1 MKSSDL
7 GKKVIRK
14 ELALIP
20 KSPGVYRML
29 NHKGDI
35 LYVGKAKNLP
45 NRLKNY
51 VSEKNHIIRTER
63 MLSQT
68 FKIEITTTANES
80 EALLLEANLIK
91 KFKPKFNILLKDDK
105 SFPFI
110 FIGNKDQWPQ
120 VTKHRGKKDKD
131 GFYFGPFASA
141 GSANWTVKM
150 LQKIFLLRV
159 CDETTFKNRK
169 RPCILYQIKRC
180 SAPCVGYV
188 EKKEYKNSVE
198 ATIRT
203 TKGTNFDYFSKEAK
217 NKFFNEEYQVT
228 NLSDRMG
235 MRLEGPKLENIVNT
249 NIKSEGLVKGVVQV
263 PADGNPIIMFSD
275 HGSIG
280 GYPKIAVVITA
291 DHDKAAQLA
300 PGSRI
305 KFKEVNLDEAESLF
319 KTYSKDTKSYLE
331 KIK

>member
-1 MKSSDL
+1 MSDTYFEIL
-7 GKKVIRK
+7 RPGTNTSIQDKGRNHLYHIGITISGAMDQRIFT
-14 ELALIP
+14 LSNAL
-20 KSPGVYRML
+20 VNNNL
-29 NHKGDI
+29 NEGTIEFAHQGPLLK
-35 LYVGKAKNLP
+35 
-45 NRLKNY
+45 LKNGSVNFAITGN
-51 VSEKNHIIRTER
+51 VS
-63 MLSQT
+63 
-68 FKIEITTTANES
+68 
-80 EALLLEANLIK
+80 
-91 KFKPKFNILLKDDK
+91 FNILRKNLKIEEGKCFQSYLLENEDQIDII
-105 SFPFI
+105 STINSI
-110 FIGNKDQWPQ
+110 FGYLAIEGGFEIKKVWDSYSVNTRAKIGPNNGEK
-120 VTKHRGKKDKD
+120 
-131 GFYFGPFASA
+131 FSA
-141 GSANWTVKM
+141 GEKIYIKKSEVKNFVKK
-150 LQKIFLLRV
+150 KI
-159 CDETTFKNRK
+159 
-169 RPCILYQIKRC
+169 
-180 SAPCVGYV
+180 
-188 EKKEYKNSVE
+188 EYKNSVE

>member
-1 MKSSDL
+1 MSDAYFEILRSGTNSSIQDKGRTHL
-7 GKKVIRK
+7 YHIGITISGAMDQRIFSISNALVNNNLNEGVI
-14 ELALIP
+14 EFAYQGPLLQ
-20 KSPGVYRML
+20 
-29 NHKGDI
+29 
-35 LYVGKAKNLP
+35 
-45 NRLKNY
+45 LKNGSVNFVITGNVVFNILRKNSIIEEGKRFQSY
-51 VSEKNHIIRTER
+51 LLEKEDQIDIIYTKDSVFGYLAIEGG
-63 MLSQT
+63 
-68 FKIEITTTANES
+68 FKIEKVWDSYSVNTKAKIGPNNGEKFSAGEKIY
-80 EALLLEANLIK
+80 IK
-91 KFKPKFNILLKDDK
+91 KSEVNNF
-105 SFPFI
+105 
-110 FIGNKDQWPQ
+110 
-120 VTKHRGKKDKD
+120 VKK
-131 GFYFGPFASA
+131 
-141 GSANWTVKM
+141 
-150 LQKIFLLRV
+150 KI
-159 CDETTFKNRK
+159 DYN
-169 RPCILYQIKRC
+169 
-180 SAPCVGYV
+180 
-188 EKKEYKNSVE
+188 NSVTT
-198 ATIRT
+198 TIRT
-203 TKGTNFDYFSKEAK
+203 TKGTNFDYFSEEAK

-263 PADGNPIIMFSD
+263 PADGNPIVMFSD

>member
-1 MKSSDL
+1 MSDTYFEILRSGTNSSIQDKGRTHL
-7 GKKVIRK
+7 YHIGITISGAMDQRIFSISNALVNNNLNEGVI
-14 ELALIP
+14 EFAYQGPLL
-20 KSPGVYRML
+20 
-29 NHKGDI
+29 
-35 LYVGKAKNLP
+35 
-45 NRLKNY
+45 RLKNGSANFVITGNVVFNILRKNSIIEEGKCFQSY
-51 VSEKNHIIRTER
+51 FLEKEDQIDIIYTKDSVFGYLAIEGG
-63 MLSQT
+63 
-68 FKIEITTTANES
+68 FKIEKVWDSYSVNTKAKIGPNNGEKFSAGEKIY
-80 EALLLEANLIK
+80 IK
-91 KFKPKFNILLKDDK
+91 KSDFNNFLK
-105 SFPFI
+105 
-110 FIGNKDQWPQ
+110 
-120 VTKHRGKKDKD
+120 KK
-131 GFYFGPFASA
+131 
-141 GSANWTVKM
+141 
-150 LQKIFLLRV
+150 I
-159 CDETTFKNRK
+159 
-169 RPCILYQIKRC
+169 
-180 SAPCVGYV
+180 
-188 EKKEYKNSVE
+188 EYKNSVE
-198 ATIRT
+198 ATIRI

-217 NKFFNEEYQVT
+217 NKFFKEEYLVT

-263 PADGNPIIMFSD
+263 PADGNPIVMFSD

>member
-1 MKSSDL
+1 MSDTYFEILRSGTNSSIQDKGRTHL
-7 GKKVIRK
+7 YHIGITISGAMDQRIFSISNALVNNNLNEGVI
-14 ELALIP
+14 EFAYQGPLLQ
-20 KSPGVYRML
+20 
-29 NHKGDI
+29 
-35 LYVGKAKNLP
+35 
-45 NRLKNY
+45 LKNGSANFVITGNVVFNILRKNSIIEEGKCFQSY
-51 VSEKNHIIRTER
+51 FLEKEDQIDIIYTKDSVFGYLAIEGG
-63 MLSQT
+63 
-68 FKIEITTTANES
+68 FKIEKVWDSYSVNTKAKIGPNNGEKFSAGEKIY
-80 EALLLEANLIK
+80 IK
-91 KFKPKFNILLKDDK
+91 KSEVNNF
-105 SFPFI
+105 
-110 FIGNKDQWPQ
+110 
-120 VTKHRGKKDKD
+120 VKK
-131 GFYFGPFASA
+131 
-141 GSANWTVKM
+141 
-150 LQKIFLLRV
+150 KI
-159 CDETTFKNRK
+159 
-169 RPCILYQIKRC
+169 
-180 SAPCVGYV
+180 
-188 EKKEYKNSVE
+188 EYKNSVE
-198 ATIRT
+198 ATIRI

-217 NKFFNEEYQVT
+217 NKFFKEEYLVT

>member
-1 MKSSDL
+1 MSDTYFEIL
-7 GKKVIRK
+7 RPGTNTSIQDKGRNHLYHIGITISGAMDQRIFT
-14 ELALIP
+14 LSNAL
-20 KSPGVYRML
+20 VNNNL
-29 NHKGDI
+29 NEGTIEFAHQGPLLK
-35 LYVGKAKNLP
+35 
-45 NRLKNY
+45 LKNGSVNFAITGN
-51 VSEKNHIIRTER
+51 VS
-63 MLSQT
+63 
-68 FKIEITTTANES
+68 
-80 EALLLEANLIK
+80 
-91 KFKPKFNILLKDDK
+91 FNILRKNLKIEEGKCFQSYLLENEDQIDII
-105 SFPFI
+105 STINSI
-110 FIGNKDQWPQ
+110 FGYLAIEGGFEIKKVWDSYSVNTKAKIGPNNGEK
-120 VTKHRGKKDKD
+120 
-131 GFYFGPFASA
+131 FSA
-141 GSANWTVKM
+141 GEKIYIKKSEVNNFVKK
-150 LQKIFLLRV
+150 KI
-159 CDETTFKNRK
+159 
-169 RPCILYQIKRC
+169 
-180 SAPCVGYV
+180 
-188 EKKEYKNSVE
+188 EYKNSVE

>member
-1 MKSSDL
+1 MSDTYFEILRSGTNSSIQDKGRTHL
-7 GKKVIRK
+7 YHIGITISGAMDQRIFSISNALVNNNLNEGVI
-14 ELALIP
+14 EFAYQGPLLQ
-20 KSPGVYRML
+20 
-29 NHKGDI
+29 
-35 LYVGKAKNLP
+35 
-45 NRLKNY
+45 LKNGSANFVITGNVVFNILRKNSIIEEGKCFQSY
-51 VSEKNHIIRTER
+51 LLEKEDQIDIIYTKDSVFGYLAIEGG
-63 MLSQT
+63 
-68 FKIEITTTANES
+68 FKIEKVWDSYSVNTKAKIGPNNGEKFSAGEKIY
-80 EALLLEANLIK
+80 IK
-91 KFKPKFNILLKDDK
+91 KSEVNNF
-105 SFPFI
+105 
-110 FIGNKDQWPQ
+110 
-120 VTKHRGKKDKD
+120 VKK
-131 GFYFGPFASA
+131 
-141 GSANWTVKM
+141 
-150 LQKIFLLRV
+150 KI
-159 CDETTFKNRK
+159 
-169 RPCILYQIKRC
+169 
-180 SAPCVGYV
+180 
-188 EKKEYKNSVE
+188 EYKNSVE
-198 ATIRT
+198 ATIRI

-217 NKFFNEEYQVT
+217 NKFFKEEYLVT

>member
-1 MKSSDL
+1 MSDAYFEILRSGTNSSIQDKGRTHL
-7 GKKVIRK
+7 YHIGITISGAMDQRIFSISNALVNNNLNEGVI
-14 ELALIP
+14 EFAYQGPLLQ
-20 KSPGVYRML
+20 
-29 NHKGDI
+29 
-35 LYVGKAKNLP
+35 
-45 NRLKNY
+45 LKNGSANFVITGNVVFNILRKNSIIEEGKRFQSY
-51 VSEKNHIIRTER
+51 LLEKEDQIDIIYTKDSVFGYLAIEGG
-63 MLSQT
+63 
-68 FKIEITTTANES
+68 FKIEKVWDSYSVNTKAKIGPNNGEKFSAGEKIY
-80 EALLLEANLIK
+80 IK
-91 KFKPKFNILLKDDK
+91 KSEVNNF
-105 SFPFI
+105 
-110 FIGNKDQWPQ
+110 
-120 VTKHRGKKDKD
+120 VKK
-131 GFYFGPFASA
+131 
-141 GSANWTVKM
+141 
-150 LQKIFLLRV
+150 KI
-159 CDETTFKNRK
+159 DYN
-169 RPCILYQIKRC
+169 
-180 SAPCVGYV
+180 
-188 EKKEYKNSVE
+188 NSVTT
-198 ATIRT
+198 TIRT
-203 TKGTNFDYFSKEAK
+203 TKGTNFDYFSEEAK

>member
-1 MKSSDL
+1 MSDTYFEILRSGINSSIQDKGRNHLYHIGITISGAMDQRIFTLSNALVNNDL
-7 GKKVIRK
+7 NEGVIEFAHQGPLLK
-14 ELALIP
+14 LKNGSVNFAITGNV
-20 KSPGVYRML
+20 SF
-29 NHKGDI
+29 NI
-35 LYVGKAKNLP
+35 LRKNLKIEEGKCFQSY
-45 NRLKNY
+45 LL
-51 VSEKNHIIRTER
+51 EKEDQIDIIYTKDSVFGYLAIEGG
-63 MLSQT
+63 
-68 FKIEITTTANES
+68 FKIEKVWDSYSVNTKAKIGPNNGEKFSAGEKIY
-80 EALLLEANLIK
+80 IK
-91 KFKPKFNILLKDDK
+91 KSEVNN
-105 SFPFI
+105 FI
-110 FIGNKDQWPQ
+110 
-120 VTKHRGKKDKD
+120 KK
-131 GFYFGPFASA
+131 
-141 GSANWTVKM
+141 
-150 LQKIFLLRV
+150 KI
-159 CDETTFKNRK
+159 
-169 RPCILYQIKRC
+169 
-180 SAPCVGYV
+180 
-188 EKKEYKNSVE
+188 EYKNSVE